1 MKKNLLSYKKMPLAE
16 FYKKHMPKGIISKYC
31 EDQLEKLSRFR
42 YNVLLEDI
50 TEPFIIG
57 YYNYMIKDL
66 GNTETTADKSLK
78 YIRTIYRNA
87 VFRGIFENE
96 INPFERIKFRKQI
109 PEKYKV
115 YIPKSA

>member
-1 MKKNLLSYKKMPLAE
+1 MQYYKKMPLAY
-16 FYKKHMPKGIISKYC
+16 FYKYHMRKGIYSKSY
-31 EDQLEKLSRFR
+31 EDQLSKLSK
-42 YNVLLEDI
+42 YWSKVLLEDI